1 MNDSL
6 LSAIKALDFTA
17 IRNICLALS
26 QEERQELKSYFA
38 RKNFNFIFRE
48 VLKEEKRYHFSNK
61 ELAIIS
67 YTIMCVCNT
76 LEEVRKIELFQNIEP
91 YIRGNYYYFLSSLE
105 DEVLLDFV
113 QTPQGA
119 YMIEGIQLM
128 YKDNPSKMSFQIL
141 WSAYKAGYIAL
152 NEGIFIENMYN
163 INWFK
168 ADEHLT
174 KYLLKHPETVVL
186 FPSVPTYIQD
196 TIFTTEEWKKIYH
209 TLDKKGYF
217 TNKNAILHAFIET
230 LLNPWK
236 KNVLDMYCRWI
247 ENLEPSHQELL
258 SSQHTLFALLS
269 SDKTSVVNFVM
280 KLIKEISSEKEFD
293 FQAFAD
299 NFALCFAVQKIAK
312 SQLIGL
318 GILEK
323 YYKKQAPAY
332 PDYREQLAVLF
343 TIPDVKLQEKVASL
357 LTTYFGGEGLADV
370 VAPYEDY
377 LKGKAQDLLSPTPV
391 PPSEGK
397 GASLNQYNDLSSQ
410 LLDCPPSGKS
420 ARAEYVEGLNS
431 HTSQIARAAR
441 TPKTWDDLLFLIGDY
456 IRERSPLVLDLF
468 FEGLNQLQAQ
478 TPADYPELVKPY
490 LNQLLSN
497 ERAVTSLFYQFLDS
511 WCNQSPIPLV
521 YNTNKEWEELQEFYK
536 EKKYSQAEKFNKLRE
551 IHVSANKAKKIFPF
565 FFNKIACTLLKLKEK
580 DMLPFI
586 STPTHAPFYIEPIT
600 FLERFIQYE
609 KAGKTPMQEDVII
622 GLNRL
627 LPTEITEAQ
636 KQLALSLTGDYA
648 PALQYYFEVS
658 NAITITDATR
668 VLWGQVLRLKDIDGV
683 FPELEIPQKPNLQGL
698 VRPFYLKYEVELTKI
713 NGVERNKIIL
723 EDNWDKK
730 HSSYSYYN
738 ELGANYYNVSPMG
751 KVIDEDIDYELS
763 LNPRYIDGWL
773 CKYLLPYTQ
782 GMDSESLSEAT
793 RVMSLLLEHHLPIY
807 HGGWL
812 MVATCLLA
820 ERKPLRDLAAEYI
833 LLNLQKGETLTY
845 LAEAIGT
852 LLAHKYAPIARFV
865 EFLDLP
871 TRDPKVKAFQKSV
884 LEAYLPLAE
893 KQEKKPTNHK
903 KLVEFNR

>member
-1 MNDSL
+1 MNNSL

-17 IRNICLALS
+17 IRNICLVLS

-76 LEEVRKIELFQNIEP
+76 LEEVRKIETFQNIEP
-91 YIRGNYYYFLSSLE
+91 YVKGNYYYFLSSLE

-128 YKDNPSKMSFQIL
+128 YKDNPLEMSFQIL
-141 WSAYKAGYIAL
+141 WSVYKAGYIPL
-152 NEGIFIENMYN
+152 NEGVFIQKMYDL
-163 INWFK
+163 NWFK

-186 FPSVPTYIQD
+186 FPSVPAYIQD

-209 TLDKKGYF
+209 TLNKKGYF
-217 TNKNAILHAFIET
+217 TNKNTILHAFIQA

-247 ENLEPSHQELL
+247 ETLEPSHQELL
-258 SSQHTLFALLS
+258 YNQHTLFALLS

-280 KLIKEISSEKEFD
+280 KLIKEISSEKDFD

-299 NFALCFAVQKIAK
+299 NFALCFATQKIAK

-318 GILEK
+318 SILENS
-323 YYKKQAPAY
+323 YKKQAPTN

-343 TIPDVKLQEKVASL
+343 TVPDAKLQEKVATL
-357 LTTYFGGEGLADV
+357 LTSYFSGEDLAEV
-370 VAPYEDY
+370 VAPYQDY
-377 LKGKAQDLLSPTPV
+377 LKGKAQELLPFESHNSSESSD
-391 PPSEGK
+391 PSYSNEPN
-397 GASLNQYNDLSSQ
+397 SLT
-410 LLDCPPSGKS
+410 K
-420 ARAEYVEGLNS
+420 E
-431 HTSQIARAAR
+431 IARAAR
-441 TPKTWDDLLFLIGDY
+441 TPKTWDDLLFLIGDC
-456 IRERSPLVLDLF
+456 IREHSPLVLDLF

-478 TPADYPELVKPY
+478 IPADYPEQVKPY

-511 WCNQSPIPLV
+511 WCSQSPIPLV
-521 YNTNKEWEELQEFYK
+521 YNTNKEWEELQELYK

-580 DMLPFI
+580 DTLPFI
-586 STPTHAPFYIEPIT
+586 STPTHTPFYIDPQVY
-600 FLERFIQYE
+600 LERIIQYE
-609 KAGKTPMQEDVII
+609 KAGKTPMWEDVII

-627 LPTEITEAQ
+627 LPTETTEAQ
-636 KQLALSLTGDYA
+636 KQLALSLTGDYT
-648 PALQYYFEVS
+648 PALQYYFEV
-658 NAITITDATR
+658 NKQIAVTDATR

-730 HSSYSYYN
+730 HSTYSYYN

-782 GMDSESLSEAT
+782 GMDRESLSEAT

-807 HGGWL
+807 HSGWL

-820 ERKPLRDLAAEYI
+820 ERKNLRDLAAEYI

-871 TRDPKVKAFQKSV
+871 TRDPKIKAFQKSV
-884 LEAYLPLAE
+884 VEAYLPLAE
-893 KQEKKPTNHK
+893 KLDKKPTNHK
-903 KLVEFNR
+903 KLVAFSC